1 MPVAERL
8 AVNISADQQSGEARR
23 KKRLILALLLV
34 LGTLALYNSVS
45 RAPFL
50 NYDDNAYIYE
60 NFHVRS
66 GVNWDSITWAFT
78 TKELSNWHP
87 LTWLSYCLD
96 VSVFGLNPAGP
107 HYVNVLLHAVNAVLL
122 FLLLEAATGFMWRSV
137 VVAALFAI
145 HPLNVE
151 SVAWIAERKN
161 VLSMLFFLFALAAY
175 GKYVKKPTISRYCL
189 VELCFTLGLMAKPQI
204 ITLPF
209 VLLLLDHWPLNR
221 VADSRSQGVNGTE
234 PAWGKLVLEKVP
246 LLLLSAGSAWMTM
259 QAQTTAMHL
268 EFPLSMRLENAAISY
283 VKYIGKTF
291 WPGELALVYPHPGFS
306 VNATHALA
314 AGFALLLITAVIVI
328 TGRRYLMVGWFWF
341 LGMLVP
347 MIGLVQVGV
356 QAMGDRYAYIPI
368 IGLFVIVCWGSA
380 ELLQSRPFWPRAGFV
395 LAIPTLIALTAVSRQ
410 DISYWSDNLTLWNHA
425 LQVTRNN
432 FVAED
437 GIGDVL
443 AMRGQMDK
451 AVAHFQNA
459 VKINPQDPL
468 GNLNLGAYEQQK
480 GNYAAA
486 IDRYRMIP
494 NFTQNP
500 RLLGLAFANLG
511 YAYYSEKKYA
521 EATDSFHSALEQ
533 EGPNPQAYLGL
544 GLAAR
549 MSGDYPKAAE
559 EYESA
564 LRLQPSDL
572 GYLLLA
578 EALDRRG
585 QPEGAKAARAAAERI
600 SRNIEGAQEQSWHLL
615 NP

>member
-1 MPVAERL
+1 MPVAELHAIDRP
-8 AVNISADQQSGEARR
+8 ADQRSSETRR
-23 KKRLILALLLV
+23 KLRLILSLLLV

-66 GVNWDSITWAFT
+66 GLNWDSITWAFT
-78 TKELSNWHP
+78 TNELSNWHP

-96 VSVFGLNPAGP
+96 VSLFGLNPAGP
-107 HYVNVLLHAVNAVLL
+107 HYVNVLFHAVNAVLL
-122 FLLLEAATGFMWRSV
+122 FLLLEAATGFVWRSAL
-137 VVAALFAI
+137 VAALFAV

-151 SVAWIAERKN
+151 SVAWISERKN
-161 VLSMLFFLFALAAY
+161 VVSMLFFLLALAAY
-175 GKYVKKPTISRYCL
+175 GKYVKKPGVGRYSL
-189 VELCFTLGLMAKPQI
+189 VALCFALGLMAKPQI

-209 VLLLLDHWPLNR
+209 VLLLLDYWPLER
-221 VADSRSQGVNGTE
+221 AGGFRSKSATQE
-234 PAWGKLVLEKVP
+234 WGKLILEKVP
-246 LLLLSAGSAWMTM
+246 LVLLSALSAWMTM
-259 QAQTTAMHL
+259 RAQTTAMHL
-268 EFPLSMRLENAAISY
+268 EYPLSIRLENAALAY
-283 VKYIGKTF
+283 LKYIGKTL
-291 WPGELALVYPHPGFS
+291 WPSQLALVYPHPGFS
-306 VNATHALA
+306 VNTVHALE
-314 AGFALLLITAVIVI
+314 AGLVLIAITAGMVLS
-328 TGRRYLMVGWFWF
+328 GRRYLMVGWLWF
-341 LGMLVP
+341 LGILVP

-368 IGLFVIVCWGSA
+368 IGLFVILCWGTA
-380 ELLQSRPFWPRAGFV
+380 ELLKGRIAWPGVGFA
-395 LAIPTLIALTAVSRQ
+395 LAIPAVIALTVVSHEY
-410 DISYWSDNLTLWNHA
+410 IGYWNDNLTLWNHT
-425 LQVTRNN
+425 LQVTQNN

-437 GIGDVL
+437 SIGDALV
-443 AMRGQMDK
+443 MRGQVDD

-480 GNYAAA
+480 GNYSAA
-486 IDRYRMIP
+486 IARYEKIP
-494 NFTQNP
+494 ALTQNP
-500 RLLGLAFANLG
+500 RLLGLAYTNRG

-521 EATDSFHSALEQ
+521 EASDSFRSALEQ
-533 EGPNPQAYLGL
+533 QGANPQAYLGL

-549 MSGDYPKAAE
+549 MSGDDRKAIE

-578 EALDRRG
+578 DSLERHG
-585 QPEGAKAARAAAERI
+585 QAEGAKAARAAAERI
-600 SRNIEGAQEQSWHLL
+600 SRNIDGAQAQSQRLL

>member
-8 AVNISADQQSGEARR
+8 AVNISADQQSGEARI

-137 VVAALFAI
+137 LVAALFAI

-161 VLSMLFFLFALAAY
+161 ELSMLFFLLALAAY
-175 GKYVKKPTISRYCL
+175 GKYVKKPNISRYCL
-189 VELCFTLGLMAKPQI
+189 VALCFALGLMAKPQI

-221 VADSRSQGVNGTE
+221 VADSRSQGVNRTE
-234 PAWGKLVLEKVP
+234 PAWGNLVLEKVP
-246 LLLLSAGSAWMTM
+246 LLLLSAGSAWMTV

-268 EFPLSMRLENAAISY
+268 EFPLSVRLENAAISY

-291 WPGELALVYPHPGFS
+291 WPSELALVYPHPGFS
-306 VNATHALA
+306 VSATHALA
-314 AGFALLLITAVIVI
+314 AGFALLLITAVTVV

-341 LGMLVP
+341 LGILVP
-347 MIGLVQVGV
+347 MIGLLQVGV

-395 LAIPTLIALTAVSRQ
+395 LAIPALIALIAVSRQ

-425 LQVTRNN
+425 LQVTQTTSLRKT
-432 FVAED
+432 A
-437 GIGDVL
+437 L
-443 AMRGQMDK
+443 AMCWRCAGRWIRPSRT
-451 AVAHFQNA
+451 F
-459 VKINPQDPL
+459 
-468 GNLNLGAYEQQK
+468 
-480 GNYAAA
+480 
-486 IDRYRMIP
+486 RM
-494 NFTQNP
+494 
-500 RLLGLAFANLG
+500 R
-511 YAYYSEKKYA
+511 
-521 EATDSFHSALEQ
+521 
-533 EGPNPQAYLGL
+533 
-544 GLAAR
+544 
-549 MSGDYPKAAE
+549 
-559 EYESA
+559 
-564 LRLQPSDL
+564 
-572 GYLLLA
+572 
-578 EALDRRG
+578 
-585 QPEGAKAARAAAERI
+585 
-600 SRNIEGAQEQSWHLL
+600 
-615 NP
+615 